1 MLRAFLLCY
10 IGRSIDAGFLYY
22 AAAVILCI
30 AEVVNAW
37 LSERDK

>member
-1 MLRAFLLCY
+1 MLKAFILSY
-10 IGRSIDAGFLYY
+10 IGNSINAGFWYY
-22 AAAVILCI
+22 AAVVILCI